1 MKEINIKELNFN
13 PFEKIGKQWF
23 LITAGD
29 ESSWNTMTASWGFMG
44 VMWGKNCLQAVVRPS
59 RHTYSFLE
67 KNEYFTAS
75 FLPEEYRSALMF
87 CGRNSGRDCDKS
99 KETGLTPVFVDGTAA
114 IEQAELVLVCR
125 KLYVQEMKPEFFTD
139 EALKAENINGDP
151 MHTEFISEIVKVY
164 VKD

>member
-1 MKEINIKELNFN
+1 
-13 PFEKIGKQWF
+13 
-23 LITAGD
+23 
-29 ESSWNTMTASWGFMG
+29 
-44 VMWGKNCLQAVVRPS
+44 
-59 RHTYSFLE
+59 
-67 KNEYFTAS
+67 
-75 FLPEEYRSALMF
+75 MF
-87 CGRNSGRDCDKS
+87 CGRNSGRDCDQS